1 MKQLFQS
8 MRDGESRV
16 VDVPVPTP
24 QPGMILIKT
33 AASLVS
39 AGTERMVVEFAEK
52 SLLGKVR
59 SRPDLAK
66 QVIDKARREGLL
78 STMEA
83 AFNRLDQPMALGYSS
98 AGTIIE
104 IGEGVEGY
112 QVGQRVACAGG
123 GYAVHAEYAVV
134 PVNLAALLPDNVD
147 FESGAFGTLG
157 SIALHG
163 FRLGQPQVGETVAV
177 IGLGLL
183 GLISVGL
190 AKAAGCRV
198 FGADL
203 DPARVELA
211 RQMGAEAVVRAEA
224 EDAAMTFTQGFG
236 ADVVL
241 ICADTTSND
250 PAELAGAIARDR
262 GKVVAVGA
270 VGLDLPRKVYFYKE
284 LEFIVSRSYGPG
296 RYDPSYEEGGHDYPI
311 GFIRWTAG
319 RNLGAFV
326 NLIGD
331 GLLDIF
337 PLISHR
343 FPIEQ
348 GAQAYE
354 MITGKAE
361 EPFLGVLLTYPEGEL
376 ALAAEQKTIRLAA
389 APQTKLDVVQLGA
402 IGAGNFAGAVI
413 FPVTAGHKDIELVG
427 VASGSGRSAQHAAS
441 KHGFSYATSD
451 VEKLINDPA
460 VNTLAVLTRH
470 HLHAGQTLT
479 GLRAGKHVFCEK
491 PLALNRDELAEIEA
505 ELAKPDT
512 PLMMVGY
519 NRRFAPLA
527 VKMQNFLKSSPEPM
541 SIHYRVNAGF
551 IPPEHWVHDPEQG
564 GGRILGEGC
573 HFIDFVTWL
582 VGCLPAEVSARALP
596 DFGRY
601 RGDNVLIQLVYPGGS
616 IATISY
622 MANGD
627 KSFSKERVEVTTGGR
642 AAVLDDFRVLE
653 TYSGGNRKVE
663 KSRLRLDK
671 GHAGEWEAFADA
683 ILAGGPPP
691 IHYEQLI
698 GVMAATFD
706 AVEALKK

>member
-1 MKQLFQS
+1 MKQLLQN

-78 STMEA
+78 STVEA

-98 AGTIIE
+98 AGTIIG
-104 IGEGVEGY
+104 IGEGVEGF

-134 PVNLAALLPDNVD
+134 PANLAAPLPDNVD

-198 FGADL
+198 FGVDL
-203 DPARVELA
+203 DPKRVELA
-211 RQMGAEAVVRAEA
+211 RQMGAEAVARPEA
-224 EDAAMTFTQGFG
+224 EGAAMAFTEGFG

-250 PAELAGAIARDR
+250 PVELAGAIARDR
-262 GKVVAVGA
+262 GKVVAAGA

-284 LEFIVSRSYGPG
+284 LDFIVSRSYGPG

-331 GLLDIF
+331 GLLDIT

-343 FPIEQ
+343 FPIED
-348 GAQAYE
+348 GARAYQ
-354 MITGKAE
+354 MITGKTG
-361 EPFLGVLLTYPEGEL
+361 EPFLGVLLTYPGGDL
-376 ALAAEQKTIRLAA
+376 ALAPEQRPCASWMRRSRNWTRSSWGPSGRGTSPGQSSSRSPPNTGISSWSVWRPDQGA
-389 APQTKLDVVQLGA
+389 AP
-402 IGAGNFAGAVI
+402 
-413 FPVTAGHKDIELVG
+413 
-427 VASGSGRSAQHAAS
+427 S
-441 KHGFSYATSD
+441 
-451 VEKLINDPA
+451 
-460 VNTLAVLTRH
+460 TL
-470 HLHAGQTLT
+470 
-479 GLRAGKHVFCEK
+479 
-491 PLALNRDELAEIEA
+491 
-505 ELAKPDT
+505 
-512 PLMMVGY
+512 
-519 NRRFAPLA
+519 
-527 VKMQNFLKSSPEPM
+527 LKSTAS
-541 SIHYRVNAGF
+541 AT
-551 IPPEHWVHDPEQG
+551 PPVRW
-564 GGRILGEGC
+564 
-573 HFIDFVTWL
+573 T
-582 VGCLPAEVSARALP
+582 S
-596 DFGRY
+596 
-601 RGDNVLIQLVYPGGS
+601 
-616 IATISY
+616 
-622 MANGD
+622 
-627 KSFSKERVEVTTGGR
+627 
-642 AAVLDDFRVLE
+642 
-653 TYSGGNRKVE
+653 
-663 KSRLRLDK
+663 
-671 GHAGEWEAFADA
+671 
-683 ILAGGPPP
+683 
-691 IHYEQLI
+691 
-698 GVMAATFD
+698 
-706 AVEALKK
+706 